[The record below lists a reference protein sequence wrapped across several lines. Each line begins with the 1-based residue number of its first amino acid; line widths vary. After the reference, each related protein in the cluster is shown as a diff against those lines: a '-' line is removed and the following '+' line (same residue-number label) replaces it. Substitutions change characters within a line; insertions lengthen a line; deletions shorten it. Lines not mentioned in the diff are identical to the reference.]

1 MYNNV
6 MVIDD
11 SYFDRLIATKVL
23 ELAKFAENVIAFDSV
38 ANGIA
43 YLNSKSAFPEQ
54 QPEII
59 FLDIRMP
66 ETDGFGFLSKIEKTP
81 GLISE
86 DCKIYMLSSSVDP
99 EDITRANKSKY
110 VFNFIS
116 KPLTIEKINSIKELQ
131 SASSLK

>member
-11 SYFDRLIATKVL
+11 SHFDRLIASKVL
-23 ELAKFAENVIAFDSV
+23 ELAKFAKNVITFDSV
-38 ANGIA
+38 SSGIE
-43 YLNSKSAFPEQ
+43 YLNSKATFPDE

-66 ETDGFGFLSKIEKTP
+66 ETDGFGFLNTIENTP
-81 GLISE
+81 GLINA
-86 DCKIYMLSSSVDP
+86 DCKIYMLSSSINP
-99 EDITRANKSKY
+99 EDIAKANKSKF

-116 KPLTIEKINSIKELQ
+116 KPLTIEKLSRLKELQ
-131 SASSLK
+131 SADSLK

>member
-38 ANGIA
+38 ANGVE
-43 YLNSKSAFPEQ
+43 YLNSKSALPEE

-66 ETDGFGFLSKIEKTP
+66 ETDGFGFLNKIEDTP
-81 GLISE
+81 ELINP
-86 DCKIYMLSSSVDP
+86 DCKIYMLSSSVNP
-99 EDITRANKSKY
+99 EDISRANKSKY

-116 KPLTIEKINSIKELQ
+116 KPLTIEKLIRLKDFQ
-131 SASSLK
+131 SAQKL